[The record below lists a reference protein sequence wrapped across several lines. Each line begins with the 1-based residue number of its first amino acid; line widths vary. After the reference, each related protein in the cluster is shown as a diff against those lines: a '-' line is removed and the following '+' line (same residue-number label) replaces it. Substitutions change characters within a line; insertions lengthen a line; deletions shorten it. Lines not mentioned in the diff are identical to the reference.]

1 MILMKYIRFNEEI
14 SVNATLRQFKV
25 FEMVARHLSFT
36 RAAEELFLTQP
47 AVSMQIKQFEDHL
60 GLMLFERLG
69 RKIYLTEAGKE
80 IYRLSRDITVK
91 LEETAA
97 IVDEMRGAEGG
108 HLVVSVA
115 STVQYFAIRL
125 LAGFRQH
132 YPKVNVS
139 LKVTNHKGLLQLLD
153 QNETDIVLMGTPPEN
168 HDLKYEFL
176 LDNPLVI
183 IAPAHHPLQGQ
194 KNIALPTLSDQTFLM
209 REQGSGTRTSV
220 EKFFAEK
227 GISVSASME
236 MNNNSAIKLGVEAG
250 LGLGI
255 VSSHTIDAE
264 IDTGR
269 LVILDVE
276 AFPLMRK
283 WYMVRREGKRLSEVG
298 NAFEE
303 FVRTEKMNFVRS
315 LQNFDH

>member
-1 MILMKYIRFNEEI
+1 MM
-14 SVNATLRQFKV
+14 VNATLRQFKV

-47 AVSMQIKQFEDHL
+47 AVSMQIKQLEENL
-60 GLMLFERLG
+60 GLILFERLG

-80 IYRLSRDITVK
+80 IYRLSQEITVK
-91 LEETAA
+91 LEETASL
-97 IVDEMRGAEGG
+97 IDEMKGSEGG

-132 YPKVNVS
+132 YPNVKLS
-139 LKVTNHKGLLQLLD
+139 LKVTNRKKLLQMLE
-153 QNETDIVLMGTPPEN
+153 QNKTDIVLMGTPPEN
-168 HDLKYEFL
+168 CDLKYEFL

-183 IAPAHHPLQGQ
+183 IAPLNHPLQNQ
-194 KNIALPTLSDQTFLM
+194 KNITLETLRDHTFLM

-220 EKFFAEK
+220 EKYFAECGVK
-227 GISVSASME
+227 VSASME
-236 MNNNSAIKLGVEAG
+236 MNNNSAIKAGVAAG

-264 IDTGR
+264 IESGR
-269 LVILDVE
+269 LVILNVE
-276 AFPLMRK
+276 SFPLMRK
-283 WYMVRREGKRLSEVG
+283 WYMVRREGKRLSAMG
-298 NAFEE
+298 SAFEAFARTDKQR
-303 FVRTEKMNFVRS
+303 FVRAV
-315 LQNFDH
+315 

>member
-1 MILMKYIRFNEEI
+1 MV
-14 SVNATLRQFKV
+14 VNATLRQFKV

-47 AVSMQIKQFEDHL
+47 AVSMQIKQFEDNL
-60 GLMLFERLG
+60 GLVLFERLG
-69 RKIYLTEAGKE
+69 RKIYLTDAGKE
-80 IYRLSRDITVK
+80 IYRLSREISVK

-97 IVDEMRGAEGG
+97 IIDEIKGSDGG

-132 YPKVNVS
+132 YPNVNVS
-139 LKVTNHKGLLQLLD
+139 LKVTNHKSLLQLLD
-153 QNETDIVLMGTPPEN
+153 QNETDIVLMGQPPEN

-176 LDNPLVI
+176 LDNPLVV
-183 IAPAHHPLQGQ
+183 IAPSNHPLQQQ
-194 KNIALPTLSDQTFLM
+194 KNIALEVLRNQTFLM

-264 IDTGR
+264 VDAGR

-283 WYMVRREGKRLSEVG
+283 WYMVRREGKRLSAMG
-298 NAFEE
+298 CAFEE
-303 FVRTEKMNFVRS
+303 FVRAEKHKFVRAV
-315 LQNFDH
+315 QTF

>member
-1 MILMKYIRFNEEI
+1 MM
-14 SVNATLRQFKV
+14 VNATLRQFKV

-47 AVSMQIKQFEDHL
+47 AVSMQIKQLEDNL
-60 GLMLFERLG
+60 GLVLFERLG

-80 IYRLSRDITVK
+80 IYRLSREITIK
-91 LEETAA
+91 LEETASV
-97 IVDEMRGAEGG
+97 IDEMKGSEGG

-132 YPKVNVS
+132 YPNVNLS
-139 LKVTNHKGLLQLLD
+139 LKVTNRKKLLQLLE

-168 HDLKYEFL
+168 CDLKYEFL

-183 IAPAHHPLQGQ
+183 IAPPNHPLQNQ
-194 KNIALPTLSDQTFLM
+194 KNISLETLKNHTFLM

-220 EKFFAEK
+220 EKFFAER

-236 MNNNSAIKLGVEAG
+236 MNNNSAIKLGVETG

-255 VSSHTIDAE
+255 VSSHTIDTE
-264 IDTGR
+264 LESGR
-269 LVILDVE
+269 LIVLDVE
-276 AFPLMRK
+276 EFPLMRK
-283 WYMVRREGKRLSEVG
+283 WYMVRREGKRLSAMG
-298 NAFEE
+298 CAFEE
-303 FVRTEKMNFVRS
+303 FVRSEKQRFVRIA
-315 LQNFDH
+315 

>member
-1 MILMKYIRFNEEI
+1 MM
-14 SVNATLRQFKV
+14 VNATLRQFKV

-47 AVSMQIKQFEDHL
+47 AVSMQIKQFEDNL
-60 GLMLFERLG
+60 GLILFERLG

-80 IYRLSRDITVK
+80 IYRLSREISVK
-91 LEETAA
+91 LEETSLL
-97 IVDEMRGAEGG
+97 VDEIKGSEGG
-108 HLVVSVA
+108 HLIVSVA

-125 LAGFRQH
+125 LAGFRQK
-132 YPKVNVS
+132 YPKVNLS
-139 LKVTNHKGLLQLLD
+139 LKVTNHKTLLQLLE
-153 QNETDIVLMGTPPEN
+153 QNETDIVLMGKPPEN
-168 HDLKYEFL
+168 CDLKYEFL

-183 IAPAHHPLQGQ
+183 IAPPNHPLQNQ
-194 KNIALPTLSDQTFLM
+194 KNISLETLKDHTFLM

-220 EKFFAEK
+220 EKFFAER

-264 IDTGR
+264 IESGR
-269 LVILDVE
+269 LMVLDVDS
-276 AFPLMRK
+276 FPLMRK
-283 WYMVRREGKRLSEVG
+283 WYMVRREGKRLSAMG
-298 NAFEE
+298 CAFEE
-303 FVRTEKMNFVRS
+303 FIRAEKQRFVRTA
-315 LQNFDH
+315 QNQ

>member
-1 MILMKYIRFNEEI
+1 ME
-14 SVNATLRQFKV
+14 VNATLRQFKV

-47 AVSMQIKQFEDHL
+47 AVSMQIKQLEDNL
-60 GLMLFERLG
+60 GLVLFERLG

-80 IYRLSRDITVK
+80 IYRLSRDISAK
-91 LEETAA
+91 LDETAA
-97 IVDEMRGAEGG
+97 IIDEIKGSEGG
-108 HLVVSVA
+108 HLAVSVA

-132 YPKVNVS
+132 YPNVNIS
-139 LKVTNHKGLLQLLD
+139 LKVTNHKSLLQLLD

-176 LDNPLVI
+176 LDNPLVV
-183 IAPAHHPLQGQ
+183 IAPPNHPLQHQ
-194 KNIALPTLSDQTFLM
+194 KNIGLETLKNQTFLM

-220 EKFFAEK
+220 EKFFSEK
-227 GISVSASME
+227 GMTVSASME

-255 VSSHTIDAE
+255 VSSHTIDVE
-264 IDTGR
+264 VDSGR
-269 LVILDVE
+269 LVILNVE

-283 WYMVRREGKRLSEVG
+283 WYMVRREGKRLSAMAS
-298 NAFEE
+298 AFEE
-303 FVRTEKMNFVRS
+303 FVRTEKHNFADS
-315 LQNFDH
+315 P